1 MGTDATTILVNEYA
15 ARPELLRQAVARHKT
30 WIEQQLGVSLSD
42 VIILDS
48 DLDLS
53 QVGIK
58 MLLGIAPP
66 RRSTSSVPRRLRPF
80 VVNAAT
86 PPEFPPFCEFSKIPR
101 TDNLFAILGGKPSQQ
116 KSTLSWEDCP
126 IALHLK
132 RGQSEFVAI
141 SLNVAYH
148 SGPKSDLEGT
158 AHMLI
163 ARRENSSDLLRLLED
178 LDRRDNK
185 PRLHVIGGSD
195 RRIVGCQWDD
205 LVLDSHVRS
214 MLKDDFESFF
224 EREAWF
230 RENKLPFRR
239 GYLLHG
245 PPGNGKSTAIRAM
258 LTSRGLTAYT
268 MRLFDEREGDSD
280 LDNLFDLAVNNRPS
294 IVLLED
300 LDRAFPKT
308 GETKSRISLQAL
320 LNALDGVGTGE
331 GIIVVATAN
340 EPTILDP
347 AILRR
352 PGRFDRVVHFPNPSA
367 ELRQQYLRQLNPK
380 LPPRRLK
387 LTVDQSDGLSFA
399 QLREVY
405 VIAGQ
410 RAFERKGEIG
420 DSDLLLA
427 VHVLRRSTLTASRNG
442 TAAGFLA
449 QEKVSA

>member
-1 MGTDATTILVNEYA
+1 
-15 ARPELLRQAVARHKT
+15 
-30 WIEQQLGVSLSD
+30 
-42 VIILDS
+42 
-48 DLDLS
+48 
-53 QVGIK
+53 
-58 MLLGIAPP
+58 
-66 RRSTSSVPRRLRPF
+66 
-80 VVNAAT
+80 
-86 PPEFPPFCEFSKIPR
+86 
-101 TDNLFAILGGKPSQQ
+101 
-116 KSTLSWEDCP
+116 
-126 IALHLK
+126 
-132 RGQSEFVAI
+132 
-141 SLNVAYH
+141 
-148 SGPKSDLEGT
+148 
-158 AHMLI
+158 
-163 ARRENSSDLLRLLED
+163 
-178 LDRRDNK
+178 
-185 PRLHVIGGSD
+185 
-195 RRIVGCQWDD
+195 
-205 LVLDSHVRS
+205 

-280 LDNLFDLAVNNRPS
+280 LDSLFDLAVNNRPS

-352 PGRFDRVVHFPNPSA
+352 PGRFDRVVHFPTPSA
-367 ELRQQYLRQLNPK
+367 ALRQQYLRQLNPK
-380 LPPRRLK
+380 LPPRQLK

-399 QLREVY
+399 QLREVH

-420 DSDLLLA
+420 EADLLLA
-427 VHVLRRSTLTASRNG
+427 VHALRRSTLTASRNSS
-442 TAAGFLA
+442 AAGFCSRL
-449 QEKVSA
+449 EVSA